1 MAGLIA
7 GLLLCGVLA
16 RLVDHVGKVSAMT
29 IGATV
34 AVLLTSAVA
43 AAVIPALRVLRVDPA
58 EALRSPG

>member
-1 MAGLIA
+1 
-7 GLLLCGVLA
+7 
-16 RLVDHVGKVSAMT
+16 MT